1 MRQFSSDLPYTKPES
16 VNFLPGEVERCVDLH
31 ANCNIRQL
39 DKATVVAAASQD
51 WSADALKK
59 KLWTTTSRSE
69 GGFSDRRSSHMALV
83 YLTRLGL
90 EMTSTAHSP
99 YTRQLI

>member
-1 MRQFSSDLPYTKPES
+1 MRQFPSDLPYTKPES

-31 ANCNIRQL
+31 ENCNIRQL

-59 KLWTTTSRSE
+59 NY
-69 GGFSDRRSSHMALV
+69 G
-83 YLTRLGL
+83 
-90 EMTSTAHSP
+90 P
-99 YTRQLI
+99 QLHVLKVDSVIGEVVIWHWSI